1 VTVSSLRCAEG
12 GSAPATECDPV
23 PGNAYAAMAS
33 AIASATR
40 TARSLSRGSTRTTP
54 PAPRSPPR
62 AALSLARERFAEKR
76 ASGSRP
82 RPVVRRSCLRPEAIA
97 GLARGVLL
105 SMQRG
110 HGVGAAPIGVTRQ
123 RSVGRVSGHQG
134 VLDYRGPRVGRG
146 DLTHDFDVRRTG
158 PKLDI
163 YEAGIGVA
171 RRDRMAAGTEDGPG
185 AHRGHCG
192 ASCQGSNSTR
202 QAGAGQCSCAHSKKL
217 SSSGSVTCPRL
228 EPRTTHGRSG
238 SYSVML

>member
-1 VTVSSLRCAEG
+1 MAVSSLRCAEG

-76 ASGSRP
+76 ASGSRS

-105 SMQRG
+105 SMRWGTLDHRLGTSAPTRRG
-110 HGVGAAPIGVTRQ
+110 STLPMRMFDPSALSASPPFGDPRAWRCASARARVRPRAAPRRLSRG
-123 RSVGRVSGHQG
+123 SGRRCWSSG
-134 VLDYRGPRVGRG
+134 G
-146 DLTHDFDVRRTG
+146 D
-158 PKLDI
+158 
-163 YEAGIGVA
+163 
-171 RRDRMAAGTEDGPG
+171 AAGPVP
-185 AHRGHCG
+185 
-192 ASCQGSNSTR
+192 QR
-202 QAGAGQCSCAHSKKL
+202 Q
-217 SSSGSVTCPRL
+217 
-228 EPRTTHGRSG
+228 
-238 SYSVML
+238 